1 MLSVIFIVTI
11 KSELRRSVKILI
23 QGVLYTPKIRRG
35 MMARLYLGTSLFS
48 SSFLFQLR
56 LRNLSK
62 WRKPLGERHISCE
75 IFGGTRHGD
84 GDDDQD
90 DEVFFCSG

>member
-35 MMARLYLGTSLFS
+35 MMARLYLGTSLF
-48 SSFLFQLR
+48 
-56 LRNLSK
+56 
-62 WRKPLGERHISCE
+62 W
-75 IFGGTRHGD
+75 
-84 GDDDQD
+84 DDDQD